1 MATRKK
7 NSYIGQDLKWLEE
20 KAEQLKG
27 YCDANPISQL
37 TDRTSGGK
45 VVSKIEDQ
53 IKCIR
58 DTMKDYIDI
67 MAAIEELREKKEAQK
82 VSVRGNHE
90 LSPLELKDI

>member
-20 KAEQLKG
+20 KAAELKDF
-27 YCDANPISQL
+27 CDAKKVSEM
-37 TDRTSGGK
+37 TDRIVEGK
-45 VVSKIEDQ
+45 VISKIEEQ
-53 IKCIR
+53 VKCR
-58 DTMKDYIDI
+58 RETLKDYIDL